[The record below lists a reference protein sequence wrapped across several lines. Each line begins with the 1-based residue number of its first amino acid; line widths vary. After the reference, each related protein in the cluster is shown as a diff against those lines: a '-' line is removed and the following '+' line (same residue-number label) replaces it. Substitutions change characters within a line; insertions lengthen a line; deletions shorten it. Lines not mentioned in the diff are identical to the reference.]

1 MANKSE
7 IAEKTLD
14 RLLEWV
20 TRFDNKS
27 AIVFAIDI
35 GMVAV
40 LASFAANEKSWGALQ
55 IAFLILS
62 LGTTTASL
70 VFVVLSAYPRT
81 KGPVSSVIYFGSIA
95 QISETEFR
103 DEFTRLT
110 DEQYLDDLLAQC
122 HRNAVILNE
131 KFKMFRLAFVFLFSS
146 IPIWAVAVYLFSR
159 TTSG

>member
-1 MANKSE
+1 MNVEVCDPMANKSE

-103 DEFTRLT
+103 
-110 DEQYLDDLLAQC
+110 QYLDDLLAQC